1 MLEEDRTAICGPRY
15 AHEAASQA
23 PFTDILGLVA
33 RVLAIQGAKAACS
46 ERPV

>member
-33 RVLAIQGAKAACS
+33 RVLAIPRRASGMHGTA
-46 ERPV
+46 V